1 MPSLEEVARLAL
13 ELPNVTEGD
22 RYGGRTWSV
31 KDKVFAWER
40 PFSKADLKR
49 FGNETPP
56 AGDILAVR
64 TADVHEKEAILA
76 EGQKGFFTIPH
87 LNGYPA
93 LLIQLKTVGKKAL
106 REAIV
111 DAWLAQAPKKL
122 ADEFLNR

>member
-1 MPSLEEVARLAL
+1 MASLEEAARLAM
-13 ELPNVTEGD
+13 ELPDVTEGD

-31 KDKVFAWER
+31 RDKVFAWER
-40 PFSKADLKR
+40 PFTKADIKR
-49 FGNETPP
+49 FAGEAPP
-56 AGDILAVR
+56 SGHILAVR

-93 LLIQLKTVGKKAL
+93 LLIQLKAVGKKAL